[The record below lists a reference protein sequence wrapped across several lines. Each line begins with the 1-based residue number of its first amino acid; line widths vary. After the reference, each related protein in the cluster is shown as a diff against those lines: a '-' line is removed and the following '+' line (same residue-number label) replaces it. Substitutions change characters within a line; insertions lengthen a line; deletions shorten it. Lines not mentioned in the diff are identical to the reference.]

1 VGDEAEQIADALFGA
16 IEAGDLDAVAALYRA
31 DVEVWLNTDGIARG
45 RDANLRTLAW
55 VVANLTDRRY
65 EEIRRHRTDTGLVQQ
80 HVLRATTS
88 AGRRVAVPACMVITI
103 DGGRITRLEEYLDSA
118 HIADL
123 TAR

>member
-1 VGDEAEQIADALFGA
+1 MVDDAEQIADALFGA
-16 IEAGDLDAVAALYRA
+16 IEGGDLDAVAALYSP

-45 RDANLRTLAW
+45 RDENLRTLGW

-65 EEIRRHRTDTGLVQQ
+65 EEIRRHRTDTGVVQQ
-80 HVLRATTS
+80 HVLRATTA

-118 HIADL
+118 HIAEL
-123 TAR
+123 TAP